1 MDALVIYYSRTGT
14 TKRLARMIS
23 HRLNYDCEEIRSIE
37 SYKGIFGCIKAARQD
52 VSSTLPSLCPL
63 EHDPAVYEN
72 VILGT
77 PVHASRM
84 AAPVRS
90 FLTSNKDKLK
100 NLALFI
106 THQGSECEST
116 ARGIEDLVGT
126 KTVAQLCVRASELDT
141 EDLRTMID
149 DFVDRIS
156 NVGD

>member
-1 MDALVIYYSRTGT
+1 MNALVIYYSRTGT
-14 TKRLARMIS
+14 TKTLARMIS
-23 HRLNYDCEEIRSIE
+23 KRLNCDCEEIRSTD
-37 SYKGIFGCIKAARQD
+37 SYRGIFGYIKAGRQA

-63 EHDPAVYEN
+63 EHDPAAYEM

-90 FLTSNKDKLK
+90 FLRSNKDKLK

-116 ARGIEDLVGT
+116 VRGIEDLVRT
-126 KTVAQLCVRASELDT
+126 KAVTQLCVIASELDT
-141 EDLRTMID
+141 DYLRTKID
-149 DFVDRIS
+149 DFIVRIS
-156 NVGD
+156 DVSD

>member
-1 MDALVIYYSRTGT
+1 MNALVIYYSRTGT

-23 HRLNYDCEEIRSIE
+23 KRLNCDCEEIRSTD
-37 SYKGIFGCIKAARQD
+37 SYRGIFGYIKAGRQA

-63 EHDPAVYEN
+63 EHDPAAYEK

-106 THQGSECEST
+106 THQGSECGST
-116 ARGIEDLVGT
+116 ARSIEDLVGT
-126 KTVAQLCVRASELDT
+126 KTVAQLCVRSSELDT
-141 EDLRTMID
+141 EDLRAKIE
-149 DFVDRIS
+149 DFVACILHVSD
-156 NVGD
+156 